1 MTNVLVLQMCDE
13 EENSSSGVVVHR
25 LVVETRNS
33 YDDYTQ
39 NTEKQ
44 SDLYHCNTALTTIVI

>member
-1 MTNVLVLQMCDE
+1 MTNVLVQMCDE
-13 EENSSSGVVVHR
+13 EDSSGVVA
-25 LVVETRNS
+25 TRNS

-44 SDLYHCNTALTTIVI
+44 IDLYHCNTALTTIVI

>member
-1 MTNVLVLQMCDE
+1 MTNVLVQMCDE
-13 EENSSSGVVVHR
+13 EDSSQASR
-25 LVVETRNS
+25 LATRNS

-44 SDLYHCNTALTTIVI
+44 IDLYHCNTALTTIVI

>member
-1 MTNVLVLQMCDE
+1 MTNVLVQMCDE
-13 EENSSSGVVVHR
+13 KKTTHYLYSSRASSSW
-25 LVVETRNS
+25 TRNS

-44 SDLYHCNTALTTIVI
+44 IDLYHCNTALTTIVI

>member
-1 MTNVLVLQMCDE
+1 MTNVLVQMCDE
-13 EENSSSGVVVHR
+13 EELFFGR
-25 LVVETRNS
+25 RFIVVETRNS

-44 SDLYHCNTALTTIVI
+44 IDLYHCNTALTTIVI

>member
-13 EENSSSGVVVHR
+13 EDSSRASR
-25 LVVETRNS
+25 LATRNS

-44 SDLYHCNTALTTIVI
+44 IDLYHCNTALTTIVI